1 MTPNPSKRHVAVYVF
16 IVFILVSFGI
26 GLWSGKVFY
35 SPTEKTTY
43 LDVINRATPETK
55 NLDFSLFWRVWDSVA
70 TKAYRQPVDQKKMFY
85 GAIKGLV
92 SAIDD
97 PYSSFMDPEE
107 TKDFDQELAGT
118 LEGIGIE
125 IGIKKEKLTVI
136 APIEGTPADQSGL
149 RAGDWILK
157 IDDEST
163 LEMSLDAAV
172 QKIRGPKGTLVKLS
186 ISRSGTDEPINTE
199 IARDQITVKSIKYKM
214 LDNDI
219 AYLKMSQFGDDTVRE
234 FDKAVFQMQSQNARG
249 LILDLRNNP
258 GGLLDD
264 AIKIGG
270 EFLEKGVIVKEKVA
284 DGSILD
290 LRSEGPARLT
300 NLPVV
305 VLVNE
310 GSASAS
316 EILAGALRDHRQVPL
331 IGTKTFGKGSVQDLE
346 SLPQETSLRITVAH
360 WLTPNGH
367 EIDEKGLEPDIK
379 VELTDDDYNND
390 RDPQLDKAKEVIGQ
404 KIR

>member
-186 ISRSGTDEPINTE
+186 ISRNGTDEPINTE
-199 IARDQITVKSIKYKM
+199 IARDQITIKSIKYKM

-249 LILDLRNNP
+249 DS
-258 GGLLDD
+258 G
-264 AIKIGG
+264 
-270 EFLEKGVIVKEKVA
+270 FTQQ
-284 DGSILD
+284 S
-290 LRSEGPARLT
+290 GPDFWMTPLK
-300 NLPVV
+300 
-305 VLVNE
+305 
-310 GSASAS
+310 SAGNSW
-316 EILAGALRDHRQVPL
+316 
-331 IGTKTFGKGSVQDLE
+331 K
-346 SLPQETSLRITVAH
+346 
-360 WLTPNGH
+360 
-367 EIDEKGLEPDIK
+367 
-379 VELTDDDYNND
+379 
-390 RDPQLDKAKEVIGQ
+390 KA
-404 KIR
+404 